1 MQYDGTGLHGWA
13 KQPGLPTVEGALEEA
28 FSTVLGRVPDWKVAG
43 RTDAGVHARRQ
54 VLSVRLPQG
63 MNLAKLRRSLNALTP
78 SGIAVMDIR
87 LAPRGFDARKQA
99 TSRVY
104 RYFLSIGPTASPFW
118 RPYCWHVPYEL
129 HWEAMEAAA
138 AAVVGRHDFTGFTP
152 ADTEHVHFTRRVL
165 VCRWRPLRGEHF
177 GLLRLRMQDGA
188 QDQKM
193 GVPGLCYLEIE
204 ADAFLR
210 HMVRTLVGTMV
221 EVGKGARDLEDFTR
235 LLKGAS
241 RGQAGPTAPAQ
252 GLFLWDVKYGRKRG
266 AVPED
271 DLA

>member
-1 MQYDGTGLHGWA
+1 MED
-13 KQPGLPTVEGALEEA
+13 A
-28 FSTVLGRVPDWKVAG
+28 FLTVLGRVPDWEVAG

-54 VLSVRLPQG
+54 VLSVRLPWG
-63 MNLAKLRRSLNALTP
+63 LDLAKLRRSLNALTP
-78 SGIAVMDIR
+78 PGIAVMDIR
-87 LAPRGFDARKQA
+87 LAPRGFDARVQA

-104 RYFLSIGPTASPFW
+104 RYFLSIGPVASPFW
-118 RPYCWHVPYEL
+118 KPYCWHVPHEVN
-129 HWEAMEAAA
+129 WEAMEKAA

-152 ADTEHVHFTRRVL
+152 VETEHVHFTRRVL

-177 GLLRLRMQDGA
+177 GPPRLRARGGA
-188 QDQKM
+188 LYQKV
-193 GVPGLCYLEIE
+193 GVPDLRYLEIE

-235 LLKGAS
+235 LLRGAS
-241 RGQAGPTAPAQ
+241 REQAGPTAPAQ

-266 AVPED
+266 AAPED
-271 DLA
+271 QPA